1 MSWANPEWTL
11 SEFVFS
17 ILFWLGGMGITWLT
31 MNSILKQEVG
41 IEKADEIKKSKSF
54 VKRLLHLGY
63 SQYIQEKQIAFFIL
77 RWQFYLGILALL
89 LFLLACSGNFLRAT
103 DLYAFIA
110 MGMLAI
116 AALASW
122 GVDNSK
128 DRNGEQAEV
137 VDARVAWHRAW
148 EKFQQAKKNW
158 DERAEQ
164 LSRKEES
171 RLIDKLEAKA
181 RLAEEYW
188 RDYYAVCKPNDVEEL
203 EHALQQLQDVFCLI
217 DHVRKELGEEKESS
231 FATADTLLPYDEP
244 FRKNYQQAKERLH
257 QANAE
262 EQADCLAEMLA
273 QTAVYIDNMTDR
285 WLANMGIGREI
296 GDGLQ
301 ESREWVFAQL
311 DEIEALQ
318 KQIQAPEVEEDL
330 KEIYHTMYVNDILPP
345 EREKHFPDAIRSGE
359 LHKFYT

>member
-1 MSWANPEWTL
+1 M
-11 SEFVFS
+11 
-17 ILFWLGGMGITWLT
+17 FWIAALIATRIAMHI
-31 MNSILKQEVG
+31 IFRYEVG
-41 IEKADEIKKSKSF
+41 AEKAAEIRKEKNGFQRFFYIGYAKY
-54 VKRLLHLGY
+54 VK
-63 SQYIQEKQIAFFIL
+63 EKPIAFFIL
-77 RWQFYLGILALL
+77 RWQLYLGILALL

-188 RDYYAVCKPNDVEEL
+188 RDYYAVCRPNDVEEL

-301 ESREWVFAQL
+301 ESRAWVFAQL

-345 EREKHFPDAIRSGE
+345 EREGHFPDAVRPGE
-359 LHKFYT
+359 IHRFYSYD